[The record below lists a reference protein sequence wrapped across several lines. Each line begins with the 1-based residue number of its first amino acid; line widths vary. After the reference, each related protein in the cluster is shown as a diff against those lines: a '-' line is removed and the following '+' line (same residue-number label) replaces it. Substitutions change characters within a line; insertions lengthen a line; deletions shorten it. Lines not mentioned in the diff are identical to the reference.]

1 VLGEIWRK
9 FIFLLRRG
17 RFNRDLEEEMRFHL
31 EMKAQD
37 DAGGEESVYAAR
49 RQFGNPTLLQEVS
62 REMWGWRSLEILLQ
76 DIRYAL
82 RMLRRSPGFTTVAVL
97 SLALGIGANTAIFSL
112 LDAVLL
118 KMLPIQKPQELE
130 VITLRGQQRAATF
143 SYPAFR
149 HLRAHNEVFSGMFAR
164 TTVPVTVVTTGTSER
179 ATAELV
185 SGNFF
190 STLGAQSALGRLFT
204 SEDDST
210 PLAHPVAVLSYN
222 FWQRSLGRDPSA
234 VGKTIRID
242 NHTFN
247 ILGVA
252 QRGFFGV
259 EVGSA
264 PDIWVPMMMQPQ
276 IFGSR
281 PGFDDPHWGWL
292 DIMARRRPG
301 LGEAQAQAGLDVTFQ
316 QMLQDPEI
324 ASLYGK
330 SKEARDS
337 HIGLLPGSKGMS
349 RLREQFESPLV
360 ILMAVVG
367 IVLLIACANIANL
380 LLARASARSK
390 EIAVR
395 LAIGAGRIRL
405 LRQLLTES
413 LLLGLLGGGLGLVFA
428 MWGTHLLLTFLPGDR
443 IPLSLEI
450 GVDARLL
457 FFGFVISV
465 LTGVL
470 FGIVPALQA
479 TKPGLTAALKDE
491 RSTPTQGL
499 FCFGFGKLL
508 VVAQVALSLML
519 LVGAGLFIR
528 TLQNVK
534 AIDAGIRVEN
544 VLLASMDPAL
554 NGYTPAQVKN
564 FYQQLLDRIKSLPG
578 VSSAGFAEAPLLSGN
593 YSMVGLT
600 VPGHPDPPHG
610 RSILVNDITPG
621 FLETAGI
628 PIVAGRDFRR
638 EDIPA
643 SPGAAIINEAAARYF
658 FGDENP
664 VGKHTRLGRQ
674 EVEIIGVAK
683 DAKYRSLRE
692 ETPRTAYLDFDQQQQ
707 PGGDRTLYVRTARD
721 PIQMAAAVRHE
732 VQALDKDL
740 PLFNVKTNAR
750 QRDESLAEE
759 RLIATLSGFFG
770 SLALLLACIG
780 LYGVMSYGVVR
791 RTREIGIRMS
801 LGARRPL
808 MLWMVFRET
817 LLLVFAGVAVGI
829 PSVLGVAR
837 LIRNQLFGVTPADA
851 GTLTVATLILLGIA
865 LLAGYIPALRA
876 ARVDPMVALRYE

>member
-1 VLGEIWRK
+1 VIGELWRRLV
-9 FIFLLRRG
+9 FLLRRG
-17 RFNRDLEEEMRFHL
+17 RFNRELDEEMRFHL
-31 EMKAQD
+31 EMKGQA
-37 DAGGEESVYAAR
+37 AGHYAAR
-49 RQFGNPTLLQEVS
+49 RQFGNPTLLKEVS
-62 REMWGWRSLEILLQ
+62 REMWGWRSIEILLQ

-118 KMLPIQKPQELE
+118 KMLPIQKAEELE
-130 VITLRGQQRAATF
+130 VISLRGHQGPAIF

-149 HLRAHNEVFSGMFAR
+149 HLRDHNEVFSGMFAR
-164 TTVPVTVVTTGTSER
+164 ATEPVTVVTTGSSER

-190 STLGAQSALGRLFT
+190 SLLGTRAALGRLF
-204 SEDDST
+204 SIEDDRT

-222 FWQRSLGRDPSA
+222 FWQRSLGRDPTA

-242 NHTFN
+242 NHPFN
-247 ILGVA
+247 VVGVA

-276 IFGSR
+276 IFSSQ
-281 PGFDDPHWGWL
+281 PGFDEPHWGWL
-292 DIMARRRPG
+292 DILARRKPG

-316 QMLQDPEI
+316 QMLQDNEI

-330 SKEARDS
+330 DRASRDV
-337 HIGLLPGSKGMS
+337 HIALLQGGKGMS

-395 LAIGAGRIRL
+395 LALGAGRVRL

-413 LLLGLLGGGLGLVFA
+413 MLLGLLGGGLGLVFA
-428 MWGTHLLLTFLPGDR
+428 LWGTHLLLTFLPGGR
-443 IPLSLEI
+443 VPLSLEV
-450 GVDARLL
+450 GLDARLL
-457 FFGFVISV
+457 VFGFTISV
-465 LTGVL
+465 LTGIL
-470 FGIVPALQA
+470 FGLAPALQA
-479 TKPGLTAALKDE
+479 TKPSLAPALKNE
-491 RSTPTQGL
+491 RPMSAHGVL
-499 FCFGFGKLL
+499 RFGFGKLL
-508 VVAQVALSLML
+508 VIAQVALSLML

-534 AIDAGIRVEN
+534 AIDAGVRVEN

-554 NGYTPAQVKN
+554 NGYTPAQVKS
-564 FYQQLLDRIKSLPG
+564 FYQQLLERVKVLPG
-578 VSSAGFAEAPLLSGN
+578 VSSAGLAQAPLLSGD
-593 YSMVGLT
+593 YSMVGLR
-600 VPGHPDPPHG
+600 VPGRPDPPQG
-610 RSILVNDITPG
+610 RSILVNDITPK

-628 PIVAGRDFRR
+628 AIVAGRDFRR
-638 EDIPA
+638 EDVPTSPA
-643 SPGAAIINEAAARYF
+643 VAIINEAASRYF

-664 VGKHTRLGRQ
+664 VGKRARLGRQ
-674 EVEIIGVAK
+674 DVEIVGVAK
-683 DAKYRSLRE
+683 DSKYRSVRE
-692 ETPRTAYLDFDQQQQ
+692 ETPRTAFLDFDQQQR
-707 PGGDRTLYVRTARD
+707 PNSDRTLYVRTARD

-740 PLFNVKTNAR
+740 PLFNVKTFAG

-759 RLIATLSGFFG
+759 RLIATLSGFFS

-780 LYGVMSYGVVR
+780 LYGVMAYGVAR

-801 LGARRPL
+801 LGAQRTRV
-808 MLWMVFRET
+808 LWMMFRET
-817 LLLVFAGVAVGI
+817 LVLVLAGIAAGI
-829 PSVLGVAR
+829 PAVLGVAR
-837 LIRNQLFGVTPADA
+837 LVRNQLFGVTPADA
-851 GTLTVATLILLGIA
+851 DTLTVATLILLGVA

-876 ARVDPMVALRYE
+876 ARVDPMIALRYE